1 MADVVNLI
9 FGSHCERILARA
21 SEDWAVGLPH
31 LVRKRLRS
39 QSVPLLELAQ
49 ESAGIATQD
58 NSEVSLVRFE
68 PNTDEDVQEASEG
81 RLLTRRHLARERNRK
96 LVETKRKQALEI
108 YGKLTCEV
116 CDFDF
121 SASYGDRGHGFLECH
136 HTKPISTLAD
146 GYSTHINDLVLVC
159 ANCHRMLHRT
169 VPWLSISEL
178 KAMLSPKACKRSK
191 SAAALSR

>member
-1 MADVVNLI
+1 MSFGRFFAAI
-9 FGSHCERILARA
+9 HFGSF
-21 SEDWAVGLPH
+21 STV
-31 LVRKRLRS
+31 
-39 QSVPLLELAQ
+39 
-49 ESAGIATQD
+49 ATQD
-58 NSEVSLVRFE
+58 NSEVSLVRFK
-68 PNTDEDVQEASEG
+68 PNTDEDVQEVSEG

-96 LVETKRKQALEI
+96 LVETKRKQVLEI

-121 SASYGDRGHGFLECH
+121 SASYGDRGHGFIECH
-136 HTKPISTLAD
+136 HTKPISTLAE

-159 ANCHRMLHRT
+159 ANCHRMLHRA

-178 KAMLSPKACKRSK
+178 KAILRPKACKRSK